1 MGVQSRIRAC
11 LQKFGLI
18 SLLVASFA
26 VSAQSS
32 ESDTTQKWTPG
43 SQDLRL
49 LEVKVKQ
56 YTFDDFVTAYQFEDI
71 VLLPIGAISELIDV
85 AVEVRSDVASG
96 FILREDRPFYLDTT
110 RNQVTRNGVIEMY
123 DPDKVH
129 VLFDDIYVESN
140 LLGNWFGMSFNVD
153 LFAARITLIS
163 ETLLPFESRIERDRR
178 VARALSR
185 LNQSRVEYPRHHEPY
200 ETWSTPFVDQTF
212 RIDQRKTRG
221 DDNVRTYQYT
231 TYATADVARLEAA
244 LYFSGNETD
253 KDEDFRL
260 TLGRKEPD
268 GGLLGPLDAT
278 EFSFGHLA
286 EPRIALINQPG
297 TLEPGVSA
305 SSFPLGRQIEFDRHR
320 FIGELLPGWEVELYR
335 NNALIGYQAEPI
347 DGQYDF
353 QDVPLLFGNNH
364 FRLVF
369 YGPQGQIRN
378 EESRFDLN
386 QSLTRAGE
394 GYYRMTSTD
403 DEDGGNRSVL
413 QFDRGLSKRLSASAN
428 LASIPLDDG
437 DERVQHQY
445 LNAGLRSYWDSFFVT
460 FDVIDDNESGDAT
473 QLNLQTR
480 WDGTVIGLE
489 QTALNEFFSEEFR
502 PTEVELSSRSRLS
515 IDTAIPPGVLPRIPL
530 SFEFKRDEF
539 ADGGELLRITNQIF
553 ANARGLAISNQLV
566 RQEVTD
572 QDPTTTGTLQL
583 SGNYSG
589 VRWRGS
595 MSYELDPDSEFTSV
609 ALTADPGRYGD
620 YRLSVGLTHT
630 LEQDLTEVDVSAN
643 KSAGRFNLSLGAR
656 VNNDDEF
663 TLSASLSVSF
673 GQEPRSREWFSSAR
687 TVASTGNVSARV
699 FLDGNQD
706 GVFNEGDEPLPEM
719 GFRLNGGYN
728 PARSND
734 EGIVFL
740 TGLPAHQKLNIAI
753 APETIADP
761 LWSMS
766 QEGVQV
772 VPRPGRAIALEFPI
786 FVTGEID
793 GTVYLARDD
802 REFGVGRVNVEL
814 VDLDGNVVQSTLT
827 AYDGF
832 FVVSKIPVGDYYL
845 RISPD
850 QQQSLGLVADEPEF
864 FSITTDNLFLNGID
878 FVLREK

>member
-1 MGVQSRIRAC
+1 MR
-11 LQKFGLI
+11 KFGLI
-18 SLLVASFA
+18 SLLILSFS
-26 VSAQSS
+26 VSAQTAES
-32 ESDTTQKWTPG
+32 ETTRKWTP
-43 SQDLRL
+43 STLDLRL
-49 LEVKVKQ
+49 LEVRVKQ

-71 VLLPIGAISELIDV
+71 VLLPLGAISDLIDV
-85 AVEVRSDVASG
+85 AIEVRGDVASG
-96 FILREDRPFYLDTT
+96 FVLREDRPFYLDTT
-110 RNQVTRNGVIEMY
+110 RNQVTLEGNIEEY
-123 DPDKVH
+123 DPDRVH

-140 LLGNWFGMSFNVD
+140 LLGRWFRMAFDVD
-153 LFAARITLIS
+153 LFAARISLIS
-163 ETLLPFESRIERDRR
+163 DELLPFENRLERDRR

-185 LNQSRVEYPRHHEPY
+185 LNQSRVDYPRHYEPY
-200 ETWSTPFVDQTF
+200 EVWSTPYIDQTF
-212 RIDQRKTRG
+212 RIDQRKTR
-221 DDNVRTYQYT
+221 DDENVRTYQYT
-231 TYATADVARLEAA
+231 TYATADLFKLEAA

-260 TLGRKEPD
+260 TLGRKEPE

-278 EFSFGHLA
+278 EFAFGHLA

-297 TLEPGVSA
+297 SLEPGVGA

-320 FIGELLPGWEVELYR
+320 FIGELLPDWEVELYR
-335 NNALIGYQAEPI
+335 NNALIGYQASPV

-378 EESRFDLN
+378 EDYRFDLN

-394 GYYRMTSTD
+394 GYYRITSTD

-413 QFDRGLSKRLSASAN
+413 QFDRGLNKRLSASAN

-437 DERVQHQY
+437 TERVQHQY
-445 LNAGLRSYWDSFFVT
+445 LNAGLRSYWDSFFIT
-460 FDVIDDNESGDAT
+460 FDVFDDNESGDAS

-480 WDGTVIGLE
+480 WDSTVIGLE

-502 PTEVELSSRSRLS
+502 PTEVELSSRSRLT
-515 IDTAIPPGVLPRIPL
+515 IDTAIPPGFLPRIPL

-539 ADGGELLRITNQIF
+539 ADGGELLRITNQVF

-566 RQEVTD
+566 RQEITD
-572 QDPTTTGTLQL
+572 QDPTSTGTLQL

-589 VRWRGS
+589 VRWRGALN
-595 MSYELDPDSEFTSV
+595 YELDPDDELTSV
-609 ALTADPGRYGD
+609 TLTADPGRYGA
-620 YRLSVGLTHT
+620 YRLSVGLTHA

-643 KSAGRFNLSLGAR
+643 KSSGRYNLSLGAR
-656 VNNDDEF
+656 VNNDEEF
-663 TLSASLSVSF
+663 TLSASLSFSF
-673 GQEPRSREWFSSAR
+673 GQEPRSGAWFADAR
-687 TVASTGNVSARV
+687 NVASNGNVSARV

-706 GVFNEGDEPLPEM
+706 GVFNEGDEPLSDM

-728 PARSND
+728 PVRSD
-734 EGIVFL
+734 DSGVVFL
-740 TGLPAHQKLNIAI
+740 TGLPAHQKLNMAI

-761 LWSMS
+761 LWSMT

-772 VPRPGRAIALEFPI
+772 VPRPGHAIELEFPI

-802 REFGVGRVNVEL
+802 REYGVGRVKVEL
-814 VDLDGNVVQSTLT
+814 IDLDGNLLQSVET

-832 FVVSKIPVGDYYL
+832 FVISKIAVGDYYL
-845 RISPD
+845 RVSPD
-850 QQQSLGLVADEPEF
+850 QQQALGLVADEPEL
-864 FSITTDNLFLNGID
+864 FSISSDNLFLNGID
-878 FVLREK
+878 FVLRDKQE